1 MKYLPRKMVQP
12 ILLRIRHC
20 TFQSRDYRKW
30 SLCNVLN
37 IADCSWNRTTL
48 LYILKKSVGFKLLF
62 SSKILLKQINKNYV
76 NNFRDYDNRNK
87 NEQLHINVL
96 LMNIIGWKDYNL
108 NKINN
113 IKLLLSQI
121 YFMKELKCL
130 GYFFTPM
137 TNIFYNISNHQLMI
151 TILLKTY
158 RLWWNIIHVHHLN
171 LDKIHTRVA
180 GCSHPSRFTPK
191 TCSIFYVTCAVL
203 TVDWTT
209 IVTFSAIHTRHF
221 TAFIEI

>member
-1 MKYLPRKMVQP
+1 MKYLPRKMVQS

-37 IADCSWNRTTL
+37 ITDCSWNRTTL

-76 NNFRDYDNRNK
+76 DNFRDYDNRNK
-87 NEQLHINVL
+87 NEQLNINVL

-113 IKLLLSQI
+113 IKFLLSQI
-121 YFMKELKCL
+121 YLMKELKCL
-130 GYFFTPM
+130 VFFH
-137 TNIFYNISNHQLMI
+137 TN
-151 TILLKTY
+151 
-158 RLWWNIIHVHHLN
+158 
-171 LDKIHTRVA
+171 D
-180 GCSHPSRFTPK
+180 
-191 TCSIFYVTCAVL
+191 
-203 TVDWTT
+203 
-209 IVTFSAIHTRHF
+209 
-221 TAFIEI
+221 